1 MKQVRHT
8 YAQTNI
14 QLYNQMQSFGYSS
27 AEIAQV
33 ATGYR
38 LAADLFTGQFRSS
51 GKPFINHLVGTA
63 SILVTLHQSLDV
75 VTAGLLHA
83 AYAQGD
89 FGRRKAGISPIKTK
103 QVQAAVGLAVERYI
117 AAYTVTKWPIQK
129 SVEDLGEFERSV
141 ITMRLADILE
151 DHLDLGLLYSS
162 QAKRKNAGKH
172 IAHQIEWAQKLNL
185 LDIAD
190 HLSKINNSE
199 KMTVD
204 KALEFTSKHS
214 YSHLVIPKSCGR
226 QLALSAYSKTLFG

>member
-1 MKQVRHT
+1 MKRARHT

-89 FGRRKAGISPIKTK
+89 FGRKKTGISPTETK
-103 QVQAAVGLAVERYI
+103 QVQAAVGLSAERYI

-129 SVEDLGEFERSV
+129 PVEDLSEFERSV

-151 DHLDLGLLYSS
+151 DYLDLGILYSS
-162 QAKRKNAGKH
+162 QAKRRNAEKH
-172 IAHQIEWAQKLNL
+172 IAHQIEMAQKLNL
-185 LDIAD
+185 PNIAD
-190 HLSKINNSE
+190 HLSQINDLE
-199 KMTVD
+199 KTTVD
-204 KALEFTSKHS
+204 KVTEFTSEHS

-226 QLALSAYSKTLFG
+226 RLAFFIGKGN